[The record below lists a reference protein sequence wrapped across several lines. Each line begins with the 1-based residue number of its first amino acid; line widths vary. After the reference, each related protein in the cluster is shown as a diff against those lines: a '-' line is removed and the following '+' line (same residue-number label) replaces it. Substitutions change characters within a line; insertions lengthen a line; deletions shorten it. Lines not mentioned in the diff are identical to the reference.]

1 MASNSMFQRV
11 SSRGW
16 LQGFGNLFA
25 NENERWWKTR
35 RWLVQVLIWL
45 VVANGFLAIGLLT
58 ASRSA
63 EADAAV
69 KERLVEQGKDPA
81 ALPAPMTAQEAGAL
95 LFFIALGM
103 GAAAGVVV
111 LGQDAIVGEKQSG
124 TAGWVLSKPAS
135 RPAFILS
142 RLAAYAL
149 GILGTMIIVQGAAA
163 YIVFA
168 VLSNSAPGLLP
179 FLGAMGL
186 AFLVLFFYL
195 TLSIMLGTLFNS
207 RGAVVGIPLGIIA
220 IYLFI
225 PNLLPWLNRI
235 MPWTLLVHLGTG
247 TSMAENLLFGR
258 PLGDLTPLLCTVLWC
273 VVFIAV
279 ALWRIN
285 REEF

>member
-25 NENERWWKTR
+25 NENQRWWKTR

-45 VVANGFLAIGLLT
+45 VVANGFLAVGLLT

-69 KERLVEQGKDPA
+69 KERMVEQGKDPA
-81 ALPAPMTAQEAGAL
+81 ALAAPLTPQEAGAV

-111 LGQDAIVGEKQSG
+111 LGQDAVVGEKQGG
-124 TAGWVLSKPAS
+124 TAAWLLSKPAS
-135 RPAFILS
+135 RPAFIFS

-149 GILGTMIIVQGAAA
+149 GILGTMVIFQGAVA
-163 YIVFA
+163 YALFA
-168 VLSNSAPGLLP
+168 FLGKSAPSLLP
-179 FLGAMGL
+179 FLGTMGL
-186 AFLVLFFYL
+186 AFLVLLFYL
-195 TLSIMLGTLFNS
+195 TLSIMLGTFFNS
-207 RGAVVGIPLGIIA
+207 RGAVVGIPLAVIA
-220 IYLFI
+220 CYLFI
-225 PNLLPWLNRI
+225 PGLLPWLNQI
-235 MPWTLLVHLGTG
+235 MPWTLLVHLGNG
-247 TSMAENLLFGR
+247 TSMAEKLLFGQ
-258 PLGDLTPLLCTVLWC
+258 PLGDLTPLFFTALWC
-273 VVFIAV
+273 VVFTIVAV
-279 ALWRIN
+279 WRFN

>member
-1 MASNSMFQRV
+1 MASNLAFQKV

-25 NENERWWKTR
+25 NENQRWWKTR

-45 VVANGFLAIGLLT
+45 VVANGFLAIGLVT
-58 ASRSA
+58 ASHSA
-63 EADAAV
+63 EADEAV
-69 KERLVEQGKDPA
+69 RERLIEQGKDPA
-81 ALPAPMTAQEAGAL
+81 TLPAPMTAQMTGAL

-124 TAGWVLSKPAS
+124 TAAWLLSKPAS

-142 RLAAYAL
+142 RLAAYSL
-149 GILGTMIIVQGAAA
+149 GILGTIVILQGAVA
-163 YIVFA
+163 YVLFA
-168 VLSNSAPGLLP
+168 TLGKSAPALLP

-195 TLSIMLGTLFNS
+195 ALSIMLGTLFNS
-207 RGAVVGIPLGIIA
+207 RGAVVGIPLAIIA
-220 IYLFI
+220 IYLFV

-235 MPWTLLVHLGTG
+235 MPWTLLVHLGSG

-258 PLGDLTPLLCTVLWC
+258 PLGDLTPLFFTILWC

-279 ALWRIN
+279 ALWRFN